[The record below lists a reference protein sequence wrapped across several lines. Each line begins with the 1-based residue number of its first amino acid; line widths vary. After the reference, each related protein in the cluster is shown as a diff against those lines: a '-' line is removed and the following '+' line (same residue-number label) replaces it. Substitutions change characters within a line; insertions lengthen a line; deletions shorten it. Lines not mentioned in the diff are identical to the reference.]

1 MGSVILFLRNEA
13 GAVAVARGR
22 ASLSVTVMNVARLF
36 RRNEAGAVAVEV
48 TVAIPFLVFL
58 TAGIVEYG
66 RMIYTT
72 QLLQTGVRD
81 AARYLASLPG
91 LPGASSA
98 LRDAAEARARR
109 LAATGSI
116 TGGPLRVAGWSADAA
131 GIGIAYEPVANPRD
145 AVTGLRAFRGDDTV
159 YVVRVTGSMS
169 YTGIGLLQALR
180 IGPVAVNAV
189 HEERH
194 VAP

>member
-1 MGSVILFLRNEA
+1 VSIMPVVRVFGRNE
-13 GAVAVARGR
+13 
-22 ASLSVTVMNVARLF
+22 T
-36 RRNEAGAVAVEV
+36 GAVAVEV

-66 RMIYTT
+66 RMMYAT
-72 QLLQTGVRD
+72 QLMQAGVRD

-98 LRDAAEARARR
+98 SRDAAETRARR
-109 LAATGSI
+109 LAVTGSI
-116 TGGPLRVAGWSADAA
+116 TGGPTRVAGWSADAA
-131 GIGIAYEPVANPRD
+131 GLGIAYEAVANPRD
-145 AVTGLRAFRGDDTV
+145 AATGLRAYRGDDTV
-159 YVVRVTGSMS
+159 YVVRVMGSMS
-169 YTGIGLLQALR
+169 YTGIGLLRALR
-180 IGPVAVNAV
+180 IGPVVVNAT